1 MQPISCGAM
10 VPELQCNPPEVLKG
24 EVLKGEVLEKRL
36 LLLFQQLL
44 SFRMAAKSVMMK
56 NAAGISTR
64 PAKSRATFGRYIWQI
79 LADGRSCHLAY
90 CNLDLAGSR
99 SQLCKPL

>member
-44 SFRMAAKSVMMK
+44 SF
-56 NAAGISTR
+56 
-64 PAKSRATFGRYIWQI
+64 P
-79 LADGRSCHLAY
+79 DGRKERHDEECRWH
-90 CNLDLAGSR
+90 
-99 SQLCKPL
+99 